1 MSRYAGTSEKREL
14 LIGDLHDVLPPPL
27 GGTSCGRRGVRRAHS
42 HASFPANPPTLLGLQ
57 MHPFLSTAFA
67 FCILWIPDLG
77 RFVVRITEYARTV
90 SLLHCP
96 HPTATRHPFAR
107 MPLQACRRRLRLP
120 QRGASSV
127 HQADWA
133 LDLCGRAAEPLRLPH
148 NSALAREQWHRTL
161 RASGRRLC
169 LKYRD
174 FGTDRRKRSSWQAV
188 AAKVRGCALGKRRR
202 GVRRPLRPIA
212 CPRSLA

>member
-27 GGTSCGRRGVRRAHS
+27 WHSAWTPRRA
-42 HASFPANPPTLLGLQ
+42 ACPLAR
-57 MHPFLSTAFA
+57 FLPRQPYWDCR
-67 FCILWIPDLG
+67 CILFCRLHLRLAFFGFQILDSLWFEL
-77 RFVVRITEYARTV
+77 RSTHV

-96 HPTATRHPFAR
+96 HSTTATRHPFAR

-120 QRGASSV
+120 QRGALSV

-148 NSALAREQWHRTL
+148 NSALAREWHRTL

-169 LKYRD
+169 LKTRD
-174 FGTDRRKRSSWQAV
+174 FGTDHRKRSSWQQRCAD
-188 AAKVRGCALGKRRR
+188 VR
-202 GVRRPLRPIA
+202 
-212 CPRSLA
+212 